1 MDLDARVKELMDF
14 KRRAEPMLAA
24 YEKHLQE
31 TLGDGAAGTS
41 FETGV
46 TDQNRDEIYAPLKP
60 SQAEKQDESDVL
72 GTDRDPALL
81 GEGLLNRDRTLAANE
96 SRPAAALN
104 KSAAAELD
112 DVYRDRIIAEGKD
125 LTDRHR
131 NAIYAANGA
140 DLDSVGKTVGV
151 DRK

>member
-46 TDQNRDEIYAPLKP
+46 TDQNR
-60 SQAEKQDESDVL
+60 
-72 GTDRDPALL
+72 
-81 GEGLLNRDRTLAANE
+81 
-96 SRPAAALN
+96 
-104 KSAAAELD
+104 
-112 DVYRDRIIAEGKD
+112 
-125 LTDRHR
+125 